1 MKKTAKRI
9 LWAVMILI
17 LLIGSYFYY
26 SKPIEVI
33 CLEIVPKT
41 VTKNIHEKGKVVTAD
56 EVTL

>member
-41 VTKNIHEKGKVVTAD
+41 VTKIFMKKEK
-56 EVTL
+56 L